1 MQAGVYP
8 VPKPWHCLSAPGKT
22 AAPFSAPY
30 SATKFALD
38 GFFSSLRHEFIID
51 KVNVSITLC
60 ILGYINTGKL
70 SVTGCPRLSALP
82 ARAKLSPPPTL
93 WPPAAQHAAS
103 APLLVPQPAVAV
115 QLWKQNPKSLR
126 SVARDL

>member
-1 MQAGVYP
+1 MQAGVYL
-8 VPKPWHCLSAPGKT
+8 VPKPRHCLSAPGKT

-70 SVTGCPRLSALP
+70 SVTGCPRLGVLP
-82 ARAKLSPPPTL
+82 ASKLSPPPAL

-115 QLWKQNPKSLR
+115 QLWKQNPNSLN